1 MSKALA
7 LSVIE
12 SSDQFSCLTK
22 SQIFRYVNYYKI
34 FFLQHI
40 KMSNLKG
47 IEKLKE
53 LQKEIEKQEI
63 TKEII
68 IIKLE
73 ILEKKKKE

>member
-40 KMSNLKG
+40 KMSNLKR

-53 LQKEIEKQEI
+53 LEKEIEKQEI
-63 TKEII
+63 TK
-68 IIKLE
+68 
-73 ILEKKKKE
+73 

>member
-1 MSKALA
+1 MSRALA

-12 SSDQFSCLTK
+12 RSDQFSCLKK

-63 TKEII
+63 KEII

>member
-1 MSKALA
+1 MINLA
-7 LSVIE
+7 VWRNL
-12 SSDQFSCLTK
+12 
-22 SQIFRYVNYYKI
+22 

-73 ILEKKKKE
+73 ILEKKKRKNK

>member
-1 MSKALA
+1 
-7 LSVIE
+7 
-12 SSDQFSCLTK
+12 
-22 SQIFRYVNYYKI
+22 
-34 FFLQHI
+34 
-40 KMSNLKG
+40 MSNLKG

-73 ILEKKKKE
+73 ILEKKRKNK

>member
-63 TKEII
+63 KEII

>member
-34 FFLQHI
+34 FFLKHI

-53 LQKEIEKQEI
+53 LENEIEKQEI
-63 TKEII
+63 TKEKI

-73 ILEKKKKE
+73 ILEKK

>member
-1 MSKALA
+1 
-7 LSVIE
+7 
-12 SSDQFSCLTK
+12 
-22 SQIFRYVNYYKI
+22 
-34 FFLQHI
+34 
-40 KMSNLKG
+40 MSNLKG

-73 ILEKKKKE
+73 ILEKKKRKNK